1 MAASVAAMLGTR
13 ARVVRARVIGSSGA
27 FVWRDGHEPAR
38 ELVGWVNGA
47 RSNGGDGEGGGAGKG
62 TGWRGVNTV
71 DAW

>member
-38 ELVGWVNGA
+38 ELVGWVSGA
-47 RSNGGDGEGGGAGKG
+47 RSNGGDEIGRAH
-62 TGWRGVNTV
+62 V
-71 DAW
+71 